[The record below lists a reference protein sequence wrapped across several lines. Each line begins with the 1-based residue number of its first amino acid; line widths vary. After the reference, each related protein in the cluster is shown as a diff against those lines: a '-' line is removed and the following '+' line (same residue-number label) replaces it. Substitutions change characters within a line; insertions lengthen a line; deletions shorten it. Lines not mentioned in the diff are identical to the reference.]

1 MAFTST
7 VTERSIMGNKRVHW
21 GTYANDGGD
30 TGGDIDTG
38 LKSVDF
44 ITLQTSGASV
54 SADQSSVDETLPLN
68 GSDVTIACTSGA
80 DGYWM
85 AIGY

>member
-21 GTYANDGGD
+21 GTWTDNASG
-30 TGGDIDTG
+30 GGDIDTG

-44 ITLQTSGASV
+44 ITLQTSGASAGNEAAV
-54 SADQSSVDETLPLN
+54 NETLPLN
-68 GSDVTIACTSGA
+68 GSDVTIACASDV

-85 AIGY
+85 ATGY